1 MSSRPAPLIP
11 PRLRAL
17 LVRVPF
23 LVQAVRFLRRGPLAR
38 ERNLLITLAVLSLVT
53 GLLAARVSTEW
64 FSPSLLIL
72 VTLVGGLQLR
82 VRNLIKLL
90 AAVAVALGY
99 IAFTLGAASIGVG
112 LMVTIGFTTVLAVLM
127 ARTRGKLGVQGLRGD
142 AMLLELRDRL
152 KSQGELPALPKDW
165 GGKVVLKQAGG
176 SSFGG
181 DFLVSMRDGDQVELA
196 LVDVSGKGVDAG
208 TRALLLSGTFGG
220 LLGSVD
226 DFLPACNS
234 YLHRQRGDEGFVTAV
249 HVRLDLST
257 GDYVITSAGHPPV
270 VKFER
275 APATGEV
282 ASAKGVVL
290 GVVPD
295 LHCEPDERHP
305 AQGRRAAA
313 LHRRTDR
320 AAGARHRRRARQAAG
335 RGRAAGAR
343 PGSATAPATWST
355 PWPRATTTTARWC
368 SSGALRHG
376 LSASRPGAESSTTLG
391 LSRPSGCLERT

>member
-11 PRLRAL
+11 PRLRAF

-23 LVQAVRFLRRGPLAR
+23 LVPIVRFLRRGPLAR
-38 ERNLLITLAVLSLVT
+38 DRNLTITLSVLSLVV
-53 GLLAARVSTEW
+53 GGLAARVSLEW

-72 VTLVGGLQLR
+72 ITLVGGLQLR
-82 VRNLIKLL
+82 LRSLAKLL

-99 IAFTLGAASIGVG
+99 IAITLGVGRVGLG

-152 KSQGELPALPKDW
+152 KSQGELPPLPKDW

-181 DFLVSMRDGDQVELA
+181 DFLVSMRDGDNLEIA

-220 LLGSVD
+220 LLGSVG
-226 DFLPACNS
+226 DFLPACNA

-249 HVRLDLST
+249 HVRINLAT
-257 GDYVITSAGHPPV
+257 GAYTITSAGHPPV
-270 VKFER
+270 VKLD
-275 APATGEV
+275 AGSGGWQVAT
-282 ASAKGVVL
+282 AKGVVL

-295 LHCEPDERHP
+295 LHCEPDNGVLRKGDALLLYTDGLIEQPGRDIDAGLDRLLGEAERLLP
-305 AQGRRAAA
+305 SGFR
-313 LHRRTDR
+313 D
-320 AAGARHRRRARQAAG
+320 GARALVNSMASGHNDDCALVLIW
-335 RGRAAGAR
+335 R
-343 PGSATAPATWST
+343 P
-355 PWPRATTTTARWC
+355 
-368 SSGALRHG
+368 
-376 LSASRPGAESSTTLG
+376 
-391 LSRPSGCLERT
+391 

>member
-1 MSSRPAPLIP
+1 MGCPNTGQTDTVRRIMSSRPAPLIP
-11 PRLRAL
+11 PRVRAA
-17 LVRVPF
+17 LVRVPG
-23 LVQAVRFLRRGPLAR
+23 LVPVVRFVRRVLLAR
-38 ERNLLITLAVLSLVT
+38 DRNLLTTLIVVALVIGVLAVE
-53 GLLAARVSTEW
+53 VSNEF

-82 VRNLIKLL
+82 LASLVKLL
-90 AAVAVALGY
+90 VGVGVSLGY
-99 IAFTLGAASIGVG
+99 VAANLGANRVGLGLTVTIAFTA
-112 LMVTIGFTTVLAVLM
+112 VLAVLM

-152 KSQGELPALPKDW
+152 RSQGELPALPKDW

-181 DFLVSMRDGDQVELA
+181 DFLVSMRDGDSVEIA

-226 DFLPACNS
+226 DFLPACNA

-249 HVRLDLST
+249 HVRLDLAT
-257 GDYVITSAGHPPV
+257 GDYTITSAGHPPV
-270 VKFER
+270 VKFD
-275 APATGEV
+275 AGTGNWQV

-295 LHCEPDERHP
+295 LHCEPDSGTLRKGDALLLFTDGLIEQPGRDIDAGLDRLLGEAERLLP
-305 AQGRRAAA
+305 SGFR
-313 LHRRTDR
+313 D
-320 AAGARHRRRARQAAG
+320 GARALVNAMASGHNDDCALVLIW
-335 RGRAAGAR
+335 R
-343 PGSATAPATWST
+343 P
-355 PWPRATTTTARWC
+355 
-368 SSGALRHG
+368 
-376 LSASRPGAESSTTLG
+376 
-391 LSRPSGCLERT
+391 

>member
-11 PRLRAL
+11 PRLRSL
-17 LVRVPF
+17 LVRVPG
-23 LVQAVRFLRRGPLAR
+23 LVRVVRFVRRGPLAR
-38 ERNLLITLAVLSLVT
+38 DRNLTITLSALTLLV
-53 GLLAARVSTEW
+53 GILAAKVSTEW

-72 VTLVGGLQLR
+72 IMLVGGLHLR
-82 VRNLIKLL
+82 LRSLAVLL
-90 AAVAVALGY
+90 VAVVLALGY
-99 IAFTLGAASIGVG
+99 FALTLGVGQVG
-112 LMVTIGFTTVLAVLM
+112 LGLTVTIGFTAVLAVLM

-152 KSQGELPALPKDW
+152 KSQGELPQLPKDW

-181 DFLVSMRDGDQVELA
+181 DFLVSMRDGDNLEIA

-226 DFLPACNS
+226 DFLPACNA

-249 HVRLDLST
+249 HVRIDLST
-257 GDYVITSAGHPPV
+257 GAYTITSAGHPPV
-270 VKFER
+270 VKLD
-275 APATGEV
+275 AGTGNWQV

-295 LHCEPDERHP
+295 LHCEPDSGVLRKGDALLLYTDGLIEQPGRDIDAGLDKLLGEAERLLP
-305 AQGRRAAA
+305 SGFR
-313 LHRRTDR
+313 D
-320 AAGARHRRRARQAAG
+320 GARALVNSLASGHNDDCALVLIW
-335 RGRAAGAR
+335 R
-343 PGSATAPATWST
+343 P
-355 PWPRATTTTARWC
+355 
-368 SSGALRHG
+368 
-376 LSASRPGAESSTTLG
+376 
-391 LSRPSGCLERT
+391 

>member
-1 MSSRPAPLIP
+1 MKSRPAPLIP

-17 LVRVPF
+17 LVKVPG
-23 LVQAVRFLRRGPLAR
+23 LVPVVRFLRRGPLAR
-38 ERNLLITLAVLSLVT
+38 DRNLLITLGVLTLLI
-53 GLLAARVSTEW
+53 GALAARVSTEW

-82 VRNLIKLL
+82 LRSLAVLL
-90 AAVAVALGY
+90 MCVLASLAYVGAVLGVHR
-99 IAFTLGAASIGVG
+99 IGLG
-112 LMVTIGFTTVLAVLM
+112 LMVTIGFTAVLAALM

-152 KSQGELPALPKDW
+152 KSQSELPPLPKDW
-165 GGKVVLKQAGG
+165 GAKVVLKQAGG

-226 DFLPACNS
+226 DFLQASNA

-249 HVRLDLST
+249 HLRLDLAT
-257 GDYVITSAGHPPV
+257 GEYTITSAGHPPV
-270 VKFER
+270 VKLD
-275 APATGEV
+275 AGTGNWEI

-295 LHCEPDERHP
+295 LHCEPDSGVLRKGDALLLYTDGLIEQP
-305 AQGRRAAA
+305 GRDIDAG
-313 LHRRTDR
+313 LDR
-320 AAGARHRRRARQAAG
+320 LLGEADRLLPKGFRDGARALVNSMASGHNDDCALVLIW
-335 RGRAAGAR
+335 R
-343 PGSATAPATWST
+343 P
-355 PWPRATTTTARWC
+355 
-368 SSGALRHG
+368 
-376 LSASRPGAESSTTLG
+376 
-391 LSRPSGCLERT
+391 